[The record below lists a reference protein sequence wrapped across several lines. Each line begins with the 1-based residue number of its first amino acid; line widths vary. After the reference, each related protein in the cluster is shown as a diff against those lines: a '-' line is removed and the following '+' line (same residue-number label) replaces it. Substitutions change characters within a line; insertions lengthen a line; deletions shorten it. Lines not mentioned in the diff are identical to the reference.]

1 LPNRS
6 AAAAAAGGRRGP
18 AGAAGAV
25 EPVHFGYTCGVITI
39 PTALARATEVRA
51 GTAAASAPPA
61 PAAPRRVFA
70 IGDPQTSAERFFG
83 ALAARGLLGGDGW
96 LRPDV
101 RLISMGDHFDY
112 HVPERER
119 ARVEGVLILGWLAAH
134 ARAQVSI
141 LAGNH
146 DLARVM
152 ELAAVDDAAFL
163 AAGDFARALAGAPE
177 PARDAL
183 EAEFL
188 RRYPAIATPGYAA
201 RDYNAFTV
209 EQRELVQR
217 MLLAGRFDLALA
229 ARAQDGAAVLLTH
242 AGVTHRQLAELG
254 LADERA
260 PEAIADAL
268 NARLR
273 TAVAAVADDWRR
285 GGQAP
290 LSLEPL
296 HVAGAA
302 GEEGGG
308 LLYHRPAD
316 PDRPGASASWEHNA
330 RAPRRY
336 HPRELPRGL
345 AQVIGHTGHQKA
357 YKELPRWRE
366 PGMDDRR
373 GGLRTLRVSPDGA
386 IEYRR
391 GTHPPGP
398 GDATVW
404 MIDPE
409 MHYVP
414 SGADVALLELA
425 ADAAAS
431 T

>member
-1 LPNRS
+1 MT
-6 AAAAAAGGRRGP
+6 
-18 AGAAGAV
+18 V
-25 EPVHFGYTCGVITI
+25 I
-39 PTALARATEVRA
+39 PTALARATALRA
-51 GTAAASAPPA
+51 GAAVAPPA
-61 PAAPRRVFA
+61 PAAPQRVFA
-70 IGDPQTSAERFFG
+70 IGDPQTSAERFFS
-83 ALAARGLLGGDGW
+83 ALAARGLLADDGW
-96 LRPDV
+96 LHRDV

-152 ELAAVDDAAFL
+152 EFVAVDDATFQ
-163 AAGDFARALAGAPE
+163 AAGDVARGISYDAPAAE
-177 PARDAL
+177 REAL
-183 EAEFL
+183 EAEFR
-188 RRYPAIATPGYAA
+188 RRYPEIPTPGYAG

-209 EQRELVQR
+209 EQRELVR
-217 MLLAGRFDLALA
+217 RLLLDGRFDLALA
-229 ARAQDGAAVLLTH
+229 ARTQGGVPVLLTH
-242 AGVTHRQLAELG
+242 AGVTTRQLAELG
-254 LADERA
+254 LPDERA
-260 PEAIADAL
+260 PQVIADVL
-268 NARLR
+268 NARLA

-296 HVAGAA
+296 HIAGKG

-308 LLYHRPAD
+308 MLYHRPAD
-316 PDRPGASASWEHNA
+316 PDRPGARASWELNA

-345 AQVIGHTGHQKA
+345 TQVVGHTGHQKA
-357 YKELPRWRE
+357 FKELPRWRE
-366 PGMDDRR
+366 AGMDDRR

-398 GDATVW
+398 GDAVVW

-414 SGADVALLELA
+414 SGADVALLPLA
-425 ADAAAS
+425 VDAGG
-431 T
+431 

>member
-1 LPNRS
+1 MI
-6 AAAAAAGGRRGP
+6 A
-18 AGAAGAV
+18 
-25 EPVHFGYTCGVITI
+25 IT
-39 PTALARATEVRA
+39 TALARATAIRA
-51 GTAAASAPPA
+51 GAAAEPPA
-61 PAAPRRVFA
+61 PVAPRRVFA
-70 IGDPQTSAERFFG
+70 IGDPQTSADRFFS
-83 ALAARGLLGGDGW
+83 ALAARGLLAADGW

-152 ELAAVDDAAFL
+152 ELAAIDDARFR
-163 AAGDFARALAGAPE
+163 AAGDLARGLHEAPADE
-177 PARDAL
+177 RAAR
-183 EAEFL
+183 EAEF
-188 RRYPAIATPGYAA
+188 RRRFPELATPGYAG

-209 EQRELVQR
+209 EQRELVRR
-217 MLLAGRFDLALA
+217 MLLDGRFDLALA
-229 ARAQDGAAVLLTH
+229 ARTQGGAAVLLTH
-242 AGVTHRQLAELG
+242 AGVTTRQLEQLG
-254 LADERA
+254 LPDERA
-260 PEAIADAL
+260 PQAIADAL

-273 TAVAAVADDWRR
+273 EAVAAVADDWRR
-285 GGQAP
+285 GGQTP

-296 HVAGAA
+296 HIAGKG

-316 PDRPGASASWEHNA
+316 PDRPGASASWELNA

-357 YKELPRWRE
+357 YQELPRWRE
-366 PGMDDRR
+366 AGMDDRR

-398 GDATVW
+398 GDAVVW

-409 MHYVP
+409 MHHVP

-425 ADAAAS
+425 ADAGAPRPSAPS
-431 T
+431 ACGT